1 MLMGRFT
8 GCRQTIRLDRSLE
21 TGISRSRPLALGTS
35 SLLDHSPANALGG
48 LAAAEEIAGRWA
60 DLEGTEAAHHMHSS
74 SWPAQVWLQNRPV
87 VNQLNRPLLVQL
99 TQQRVLAHAL
109 AMPRGKPD
117 PIR

>member
-1 MLMGRFT
+1 M
-8 GCRQTIRLDRSLE
+8 
-21 TGISRSRPLALGTS
+21 
-35 SLLDHSPANALGG
+35 LDHSPANALGG

-60 DLEGTEAAHHMHSS
+60 DLEGTKAAHHMHNS
-74 SWPAQVWLQNRPV
+74 SWPAEVWLQNRPV

-99 TQQRVLAHAL
+99 TQQRVLADAL